1 MTKIFEKIIDND
13 SIDKLIQSI
22 LNVEQI
28 IDDNDKYVTITLGEG
43 F

>member
-1 MTKIFEKIIDND
+1 MTKKFENIIDND

>member
-1 MTKIFEKIIDND
+1 MTKNFEEIVDND
-13 SIDKLIQSI
+13 SIDKLLQNI

-28 IDDNDKYVTITLGEG
+28 IDDNDKYVTIISCEG

>member
-1 MTKIFEKIIDND
+1 MTKKFEKIIDND